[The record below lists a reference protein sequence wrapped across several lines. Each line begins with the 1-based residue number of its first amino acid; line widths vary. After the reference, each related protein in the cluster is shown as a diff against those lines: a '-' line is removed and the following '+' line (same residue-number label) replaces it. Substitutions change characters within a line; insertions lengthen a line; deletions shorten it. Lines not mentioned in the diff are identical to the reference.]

1 MNYKNYFKQRLIEQ
15 LISEAEYQG
24 MEDGVPVFTPSTP
37 PKPKPYFPG
46 GGPVTIRPTTPPS
59 SKPAEMPSSSE
70 EYQAPIRDRRQRNRT
85 PSSYQD

>member
-46 GGPVTIRPTTPPS
+46 GGPVTIRPTTPP
-59 SKPAEMPSSSE
+59 KPAEMPSSSE